1 MRYLVIVLALVLSA
15 CASTST
21 PTKEP
26 SVSNGYVRV
35 LGTGKT
41 PEEARLNGFQ
51 LAVEIA
57 VGAIVVTEKQAT
69 SDVLVRDQIL
79 KHSAGYID
87 DFKVIDSSRTS
98 FGHTVTMDVKV
109 KSSQIA
115 NVILTTGDKKNQL
128 DSSRIYAQYN
138 SYTKERDDA
147 EKLINNLLDGF
158 PRRAFDSKIK
168 STKITID
175 KNRDMVLSISV
186 DFTWNNAW
194 VNSLSENLA
203 RVKDETKT
211 TDRKI
216 SIVRLSS
223 STFSLSDN
231 ITDLYIN
238 DEKIFKNVSEK
249 IFTKL
254 YTVIEVVDSNGRFII
269 RGCGYNYPNFNKI
282 RTTHTQTFIGDY
294 TIPKNSVT
302 FANMQRMDHVNAYMT
317 SNGDVCTGKL

>member
-1 MRYLVIVLALVLSA
+1 MKYLVIVLALVLSA
-15 CASTST
+15 CASTA
-21 PTKEP
+21 TKEP
-26 SVSNGYVRV
+26 AVSNGYVRV

-41 PEEARLNGFQ
+41 SEEARLNGFQ

-57 VGAIVVTEKQAT
+57 VGAIVVAEKQAT
-69 SDVLVRDQIL
+69 NNLLVRDQIL
-79 KHSAGYID
+79 KHSSGYVD
-87 DFKVIDSSRTS
+87 DFKVIDSSRTNL
-98 FGHTVTMDVKV
+98 GHTVTMDVKV

-115 NVILTTGDKKNQL
+115 NVILSTGDNKNQL

-138 SYTKERDDA
+138 SYTKEREDA

-168 STKITID
+168 YTKITTD
-175 KNRDMVLSISV
+175 NNRDMVFSISV
-186 DFTWNNAW
+186 DINWNNAW

-216 SIVRLSS
+216 SIVRLSPS
-223 STFSLSDN
+223 MFSLSDD

-249 IFTKL
+249 IFTTL
-254 YTVIEVVDSNGRFII
+254 YPVIEVVDSNGRFII
-269 RGCGYNYPNFNKI
+269 RGCGFNYPNFNKI
-282 RTTHTQTFIGDY
+282 RITNTHTVNANY
-294 TIPKNSVT
+294 TIPKNSDT
-302 FANMQRMDHVNAYMT
+302 FNNMKNMDRVNVFMT
-317 SNGDVCTGKL
+317 SNPDVCAGKL